1 MKDILI
7 KVIAVSTIVMLIGT
21 LPIYSYESYNA
32 VTTNTGIDATRGTIK
47 VTSPYINATELNGH
61 KDYIVY
67 VYGWDRDTNYGS
79 IGAGWIAWKTIDSN
93 TGTTVIKKTSLVYI
107 SDSRYPSAI
116 HNITLDVSSQT
127 SIEVYISQGSSS
139 NCWIAAT
146 YGQTYNWCFASSI
159 TTAQVAGSAGGSK
172 ELYTAGVSDMPGL
185 FDQLQY
191 SRQNESS
198 YRYFSDSA
206 TTGYKCNNDGGYVLD
221 MLAKYSNNQYGSPI
235 DKVGTGPR
243 TYYTDD
249 CKINQDA
256 WSPFRKGV

>member
-1 MKDILI
+1 MKDRLI

-21 LPIYSYESYNA
+21 LPIYSYKSYNA
-32 VTTNTGIDATRGTIK
+32 VASKPGIDATRGTIQ

-67 VYGWDRDTNYGS
+67 VYGWDIYNNYGS
-79 IGAGWIAWKTIDSN
+79 IDAGWIAWKTINDRGEIV
-93 TGTTVIKKTSLVYI
+93 TKKASLVYI
-107 SDSRYPSAI
+107 ADSRYPGAI
-116 HNITLDVSSQT
+116 HNIRLDVSSQT
-127 SIEVYISQGSSS
+127 SISVNVSQGSSD

-206 TTGYKCNNDGGYVLD
+206 MTGYKCNNDGGYVLD

-249 CKINQDA
+249 CKIDQGA